1 MSKGARSATC
11 LLLVIEPVKH
21 LMDFNLLSD
30 DDYERLARYVSG
42 EASAHERTEIERWV
56 ADVAERRSALDALQA
71 AWTATAAAPEWN
83 VERAWA
89 RVSSRLHEAPVSPQ
103 IVANV
108 VSIAS
113 RRDWWRGTDRLMQF
127 AAAAVLL
134 VGGALLYPKLR
145 GATPVGTSAGTTA
158 GTTPVPGTEVAITTA
173 AGQRRMIDLPDG
185 SRVTLGVAS
194 SLRARPGYGNGVRE
208 VELTGEAMFVV
219 THDESRPFRV
229 YVGSSVVEDLGTE
242 FAIRAYAG
250 EPALRVAV
258 AAGSVSVRRGI
269 SSASPVRLSPRD
281 VATVRDTGSIGVT
294 HDVDVAKFTAFASG
308 RLIFVDTPLSDVA
321 SDLSRW
327 YGVEVRITD
336 TSLLGRHLTSTFEA
350 ESLDEVLRIIGLAL
364 DVKYLRNGQ
373 AVEFSGSGAM
383 SGAAPPR
390 PLRSE
395 AGA

>member
-1 MSKGARSATC
+1 
-11 LLLVIEPVKH
+11 
-21 LMDFNLLSD
+21 MDFDSLPD

-42 EASAHERTEIERWV
+42 EASAHERAEIERWV
-56 ADVAERRSALDALQA
+56 GVVAERRSALDALQS
-71 AWTATAAAPEWN
+71 AWSATASASEWN
-83 VERAWA
+83 VDGAWTMM
-89 RVSSRLHEAPVSPQ
+89 SSRLHEAPVSPQ

-113 RRDWWRGTDRLMQF
+113 RRQWWHGTGALMQI
-127 AAAAVLL
+127 AAAAVIL
-134 VGGALLYPKLR
+134 VGGAVLYPKVR
-145 GATPVGTSAGTTA
+145 GAMSAGTSTGNTA
-158 GTTPVPGTEVAITTA
+158 GTTPVPSAEVAVTTA
-173 AGQRRMIDLPDG
+173 AGQRRTIDLPDG

-194 SLRARPGYGNGVRE
+194 SLRARSGYGNGARE

-219 THDESRPFRV
+219 THDELRPFRV

-250 EPALRVAV
+250 ESALRVAV
-258 AAGSVSVRRGI
+258 AAGSVSVRRGNT
-269 SSASPVRLSPRD
+269 SASRVVLSPRD
-281 VATVRDTGSIGVT
+281 VATVRDTGTIGVT
-294 HDVDVAKFTAFASG
+294 HDADVAKFTAFASG
-308 RLIFVDTPLSDVA
+308 RLIFVDTPLSEVA

-336 TSLLGRHLTSTFEA
+336 TSLLSRHLTSTFEA

-373 AVEFSGSGAM
+373 AVEFNGSGAM
-383 SGAAPPR
+383 SGAVPPR